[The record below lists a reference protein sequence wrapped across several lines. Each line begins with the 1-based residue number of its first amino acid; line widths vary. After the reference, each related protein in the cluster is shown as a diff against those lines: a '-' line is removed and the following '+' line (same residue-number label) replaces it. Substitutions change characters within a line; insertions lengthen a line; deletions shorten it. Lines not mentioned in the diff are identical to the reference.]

1 MDFAQARFNMVEQQ
15 IRPWDV
21 LNFELL
27 DVLSEVP
34 REYFVLPEHQAVA
47 YADQTLPLANG
58 HAMPEPRVVAK
69 LIQGLHLRKTDRV
82 LEIGTGSGYAT
93 ALLSRLGQSVLSL
106 DLDAQQQ
113 NIAKAAL
120 LKIGME
126 NVQLSVADGLKN
138 LAQLGK
144 FDAIYVGGGVAN
156 VPAELLNLL
165 NESGR
170 LVAVIGQKRLMHAT
184 LITRTGNDFARKMLF
199 ETSVPALIEE
209 QQLQKAEFEF

>member
-1 MDFAQARFNMVEQQ
+1 M
-15 IRPWDV
+15 
-21 LNFELL
+21 
-27 DVLSEVP
+27 
-34 REYFVLPEHQAVA
+34 
-47 YADQTLPLANG
+47 
-58 HAMPEPRVVAK
+58 
-69 LIQGLHLRKTDRV
+69 HLRKTDRV

-184 LITRTGNDFARKMLF
+184 LITHTGNDFARKMLF